1 MPSASTTGSLWKR
14 RNDSPKCP
22 SHGQNS
28 TAGVQANEVLSVLFT
43 AESKHCYSQDTAQCT
58 LDPVSRT
65 GPLELYLKMSQPWTC
80 LLGTLREEMRP
91 QRAVLSNMVSF
102 ISISSGF
109 LQENYSRDKRRRNL
123 GGLGLLL
130 WGPGQRRSHRIGSQ
144 ASSRLLSLDP
154 STAALK
160 MGGAWLSTANQTDNL
175 TASTSSPQPIL
186 DGDF

>member
-22 SHGQNS
+22 SHGQSN

-58 LDPVSRT
+58 LGPVSRT

-91 QRAVLSNMVSF
+91 QRAVLSSMVSF

-123 GGLGLLL
+123 GAGSSVVGSRAEAHPQNRIASFSKVAIP
-130 WGPGQRRSHRIGSQ
+130 GPQHSCTENGW
-144 ASSRLLSLDP
+144 SL
-154 STAALK
+154 AL
-160 MGGAWLSTANQTDNL
+160 NR
-175 TASTSSPQPIL
+175 
-186 DGDF
+186 

>member
-22 SHGQNS
+22 SHGQSN

-58 LDPVSRT
+58 LGPVSRT

-91 QRAVLSNMVSF
+91 QRTVLSSMVSF

-123 GGLGLLL
+123 GGWVFCCGVQGRGAHPQNRIASFIKVAVP
-130 WGPGQRRSHRIGSQ
+130 GPQHSFIENGW
-144 ASSRLLSLDP
+144 SL
-154 STAALK
+154 AL
-160 MGGAWLSTANQTDNL
+160 NR
-175 TASTSSPQPIL
+175 
-186 DGDF
+186 